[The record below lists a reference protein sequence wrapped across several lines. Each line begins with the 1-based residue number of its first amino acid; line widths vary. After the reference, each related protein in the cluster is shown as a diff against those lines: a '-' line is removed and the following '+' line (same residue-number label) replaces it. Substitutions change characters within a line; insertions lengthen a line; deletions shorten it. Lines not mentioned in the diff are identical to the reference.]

1 MGVMEEVSKGRRY
14 QCSKCGVLFFVG
26 RFPLPGKDE
35 VSSEKEQ
42 CPKCGSSE
50 LTSVPNV
57 VTK

>member
-1 MGVMEEVSKGRRY
+1 MEEVSKGRRY

-26 RFPLPGKDE
+26 KFPVSGKDKPI
-35 VSSEKEQ
+35 SEKEQ